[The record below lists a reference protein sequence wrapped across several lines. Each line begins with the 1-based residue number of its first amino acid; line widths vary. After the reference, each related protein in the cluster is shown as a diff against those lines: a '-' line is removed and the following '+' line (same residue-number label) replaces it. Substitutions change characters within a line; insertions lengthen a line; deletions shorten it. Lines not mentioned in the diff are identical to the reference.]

1 MTIAPSGRTWTKASG
16 GNVRGLGCC
25 ADETSEWSETSSPPA
40 AAEQICRNV
49 RRSTTGPPLAG
60 LRRIP
65 NGLPNADVRAA
76 AADVAAHALFN
87 LRVGRPG
94 QRLQQGDG
102 GHDLAA
108 LAVAAL
114 DDIG

>member
-1 MTIAPSGRTWTKASG
+1 MTIAPSGRTWTNASG
-16 GNVRGLGCC
+16 GKVGGFGC
-25 ADETSEWSETSSPPA
+25 AHEPSEWSETSSPPA
-40 AAEQICRNV
+40 AAEQTCRNV
-49 RRSTTGPPLAG
+49 RRSTTLAPLTG

-65 NGLPNADVRAA
+65 NGLPNANVRAA

-87 LRVGRPG
+87 LCVRRLGH
-94 QRLQQGDG
+94 RLQQGDG

-114 DDIG
+114 DDVG